1 MTDEAQTFTQE
12 DIDGLNAKHQEEIT
26 ALQDRL
32 KAEYERKADGL
43 AKKVRAEIEEEAK
56 KAKMTELEKA
66 NTEIEELTRKNQE
79 FQDTIALTTQKDDTR
94 KLMSE
99 LGVDEKCLDYV
110 FVPKDMEATKARA
123 KSFKEYI
130 DEVKKN
136 TFEKNVGSNPPGTGG
151 ANPAVDAMR
160 KAAGLK

>member
-1 MTDEAQTFTQE
+1 
-12 DIDGLNAKHQEEIT
+12 
-26 ALQDRL
+26 
-32 KAEYERKADGL
+32 
-43 AKKVRAEIEEEAK
+43 
-56 KAKMTELEKA
+56 MTELEKA

>member
-110 FVPKDMEATKARA
+110 FVPK
-123 KSFKEYI
+123 
-130 DEVKKN
+130 N